1 MIEMSS
7 GTITIDG
14 LDISTIPR
22 QEIRS
27 RIIGVPQD
35 TYLLIGSVRFNAD
48 PKKLVSDKAIINAL
62 KSVQLWDNVSEK
74 GGLDT
79 NIDELHLSHGQK
91 QLFCL
96 ARAMLRPGTILVLDE
111 ATSRL
116 VADRRISW
124 LFFVV
129 PISCPLLSR
138 SHLPQSDLVSSS
150 SPYSFLLSPLVCSFL
165 LVSYNRSSPTFF
177 RPTLL

>member
-1 MIEMSS
+1 MPKIHLAFAYDYSDTDTRRSGKSSLISCIFRMIEMSS

-35 TYLLIGSVRFNAD
+35 TYLLIGTVRFNAD
-48 PKKLVSDKAIINAL
+48 PKKSVSDKAIINAL
-62 KSVQLWDNVSEK
+62 KSVQLWDIVSEN
-74 GGLDT
+74 GGLDK

-96 ARAMLRPGTILVLDE
+96 ARAILRPSTILVLDE
-111 ATSRL
+111 ATSRYVAL
-116 VADRRISW
+116 V
-124 LFFVV
+124 
-129 PISCPLLSR
+129 
-138 SHLPQSDLVSSS
+138 
-150 SPYSFLLSPLVCSFL
+150 FLLL
-165 LVSYNRSSPTFF
+165 LVVQLF
-177 RPTLL
+177 